1 MTFHRLALGAALAL
15 AVPTFAACGGNNSN
29 NDADARVIVEPPDAG
44 IDASG
49 PPADANC
56 ITNPTTSEQITNACT
71 DAVKI
76 DKHPTLPLQ
85 YSDGGL
91 PPLP

>member
-15 AVPTFAACGGNNSN
+15 AASTFAACGGNNGG
-29 NDADARVIVEPPDAG
+29 DIDARVIVEPPDAG
-44 IDASG
+44 VDAAG

-56 ITNPTTSEQITNACT
+56 ITNPSSSDEIINACT

-85 YSDGGL
+85 YADGGL